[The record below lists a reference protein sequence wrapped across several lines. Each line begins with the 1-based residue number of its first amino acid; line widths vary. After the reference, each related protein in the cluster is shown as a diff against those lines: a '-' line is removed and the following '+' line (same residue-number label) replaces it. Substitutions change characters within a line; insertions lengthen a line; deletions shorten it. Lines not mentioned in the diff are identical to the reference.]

1 MVKQLKS
8 IKIKPKKRRKKV
20 ELTPAQQAEMQ
31 ERMKKLR
38 AARDAKRG
46 NEPPKNVHPSVL
58 AKEDSHILSLSN
70 VRSWIKHNKELLS
83 GQRTAIRQKIPGA
96 LMKYESI
103 RGYIA
108 DMEHYIR
115 TGDWI
120 SNTYGLEQQNK
131 TKWRT
136 ITPINKESEEV

>member
-1 MVKQLKS
+1 MAQLKS

-58 AKEDSHILSLSN
+58 AKEDTHTFSLNN
-70 VRSWIKHNKELLS
+70 VRSWIKHNKELLNS
-83 GQRTAIRQKIPGA
+83 QRQAVRQKVPGA
-96 LMKYESI
+96 LMKYEYI

-136 ITPINKESEEV
+136 IAPINKESEEV

>member
-1 MVKQLKS
+1 MKS
-8 IKIKPKKRRKKV
+8 VKIKPKKTRKKV
-20 ELTPAQQAEMQ
+20 ELTPAQQAEMK
-31 ERMKKLR
+31 ERMAKLR

-46 NEPPKNVHPSVL
+46 NEPPKNIHPSVL
-58 AKEDSHILSLSN
+58 ALEDTHTFSLNN
-70 VRSWIKHNKELLS
+70 VRSWIKHNKELLNS
-83 GQRTAIRQKIPGA
+83 QRTAIRQKIPGA

>member
-1 MVKQLKS
+1 MKS
-8 IKIKPKKRRKKV
+8 VKIKPKRTRKKV
-20 ELTPAQQAEMQ
+20 ELTPAQQAEMK
-31 ERMKKLR
+31 ERMAKLR

-46 NEPPKNVHPSVL
+46 NEPPKNIHPSVL
-58 AKEDSHILSLSN
+58 ALEDTHTFSLNN
-70 VRSWIKHNKELLS
+70 VRSWIKHNKELLNS
-83 GQRTAIRQKIPGA
+83 QRQAVRQKVPGA
-96 LMKYESI
+96 LMKYEYI

>member
-8 IKIKPKKRRKKV
+8 VKIKPKRTRKKV
-20 ELTPAQQAEMQ
+20 ELTPAQQAEMK
-31 ERMKKLR
+31 ERMAKLR

-46 NEPPKNVHPSVL
+46 NEPPKNIHPSVL
-58 AKEDSHILSLSN
+58 ALEDAHTFSLNN
-70 VRSWIKHNKELLS
+70 VRSWIKHNKELLNS
-83 GQRTAIRQKIPGA
+83 QRQAVRQKVPGA
-96 LMKYESI
+96 LMKYEYI

>member
-8 IKIKPKKRRKKV
+8 VKTKRKKVKKKV

-38 AARDAKRG
+38 EARQAKRG
-46 NEPPKNVHPSVL
+46 NEPPKNIHPTVL
-58 AKEDSHILSLSN
+58 ALDDTHTFSLDN
-70 VRSWIKHNKELLS
+70 VRKWIKHNRELLNS
-83 GQRTAIRQKIPGA
+83 QRNAVRQKVPGA
-96 LMKYESI
+96 LMQYENI

-136 ITPINKESEEV
+136 ITPINKQLEEV

>member
-1 MVKQLKS
+1 
-8 IKIKPKKRRKKV
+8 
-20 ELTPAQQAEMQ
+20 
-31 ERMKKLR
+31 
-38 AARDAKRG
+38 
-46 NEPPKNVHPSVL
+46 
-58 AKEDSHILSLSN
+58 
-70 VRSWIKHNKELLS
+70 LLS
-83 GQRTAIRQKIPGA
+83 GQRTAVRQKIPGA
-96 LMKYESI
+96 LMKYEGI

-136 ITPINKESEEV
+136 IAPINKESEEI

>member
-1 MVKQLKS
+1 MKS
-8 IKIKPKKRRKKV
+8 VKIKPKRTRKKV
-20 ELTPAQQAEMQ
+20 ELTPAQQAEMK
-31 ERMKKLR
+31 ERMAKLR

-46 NEPPKNVHPSVL
+46 NEPPKNIHPSVL
-58 AKEDSHILSLSN
+58 ALEDTHTFSLNN
-70 VRSWIKHNKELLS
+70 VRSWIKHNKELLNS
-83 GQRTAIRQKIPGA
+83 QRQAVRQKVPGA
-96 LMKYESI
+96 LMKYEYI

-136 ITPINKESEEV
+136 IAPINKESEEI

>member
-1 MVKQLKS
+1 MKS
-8 IKIKPKKRRKKV
+8 VKIKPKRTRKKV
-20 ELTPAQQAEMQ
+20 ELTPAQQAEMK
-31 ERMKKLR
+31 ERMAKLR

-46 NEPPKNVHPSVL
+46 NQPPKSIHPSVL
-58 AKEDSHILSLSN
+58 ALEDTHTFSLNN
-70 VRSWIKHNKELLS
+70 VRSWIKHNKELLNS
-83 GQRTAIRQKIPGA
+83 QRQAVRQKVPGA
-96 LMKYESI
+96 LMKYEYI